1 MAYFEQ
7 LTHAAKNAGARYQY
21 NCPPCCVLK
30 ADNKEFTILKF
41 NVQQVL
47 IFSPNFTIFSDI
59 NL

>member
-30 ADNKEFTILKF
+30 ADIKEFTILKF
-41 NVQQVL
+41 NGHWSTSL
-47 IFSPNFTIFSDI
+47 KGMIFP
-59 NL
+59 